1 METRLDEVEALR
13 RIATLVAFNHTPDQ
27 VLAQVTEEVA
37 RHLGADAAM
46 TARFDSPQHA
56 TILADWAAPGLP
68 AIAPGSVADL
78 VPGWALTAVRDT
90 AAPARVDSYADLEGA
105 HAREM
110 LELGMESGVA
120 APIIVDGLL
129 WGAVAAGTAAGPFP
143 PDAGERLGAFAELV
157 GQAIANVDARM
168 KLQASRARIVEAGDT
183 ARRRLERDLHDGA
196 QQRLV
201 SLAIRLRILSR
212 RVGAEEAAAVEACIA
227 ELLTALEELR
237 DLARGLHPA
246 VLTEH
251 GLTAAL
257 EALAA
262 RSALPVSVHAS
273 LPERLPEAQ
282 EVALYYVALEAITN
296 VAKYAGA
303 QTAEIRVRHT
313 GGWAEIEISDD
324 GVGGADA
331 AAGSGLRGLA
341 DRVEALDGRLQ
352 VHSPPGSGTTLRAT
366 IPLSINGVSRQDDP
380 QAPVA
385 RP

>member
-13 RIATLVAFNHTPDQ
+13 RIATLVAFNHTPAE

-56 TILADWAAPGLP
+56 TILADWTTAGLP
-68 AIAPGSVADL
+68 AIEPGSTAEL
-78 VPGWALTAVRDT
+78 VPGSALTAVRDT
-90 AAPARVDSYADLEGA
+90 GAPARVDSYADMAGE

-110 LELGMESGVA
+110 RALGMESGVA
-120 APIIVDGLL
+120 APIVVDGLL
-129 WGAVAAGTAAGPFP
+129 WGAVAAGAADGPFE
-143 PDAGERLGAFAELV
+143 PDAEERLGAFAELV

-168 KLQASRARIVEAGDT
+168 KLQASRARIVEAADT
-183 ARRRLERDLHDGA
+183 ARRRLERYLNDAA

-201 SLAIRLRILSR
+201 TLAIHLRLLAK
-212 RVGAEEAAAVEACIA
+212 RVGPDEERAVEACIA

-251 GLTAAL
+251 GLIPAL

-262 RSALPVSVHAS
+262 RSSLPVAVHAS
-273 LPERLPEAQ
+273 LRTRLPEAH

-303 QTAEIRVRHT
+303 QTADIRVQHT
-313 GGWAEIEISDD
+313 HGWAEIEISDD

-341 DRVEALDGRLQ
+341 DRVEALNGRLQ

-366 IPLSINGVSRQDDP
+366 IPTPS
-380 QAPVA
+380 
-385 RP
+385 